1 MTENKLS
8 IIVPVYNEETWI
20 SRCLDSILRQTFPN
34 FEVIII
40 NDGSTDNSLD
50 IIEQYCQKDERI
62 KCITTKNQGNAQAL
76 NVGLEHVTGDLVTFA
91 DADDYIEDKMYETMV
106 SALIRSDADIVECGC
121 RKVNMAGRT
130 LVKFELQSQE
140 IAGTDA
146 CARHFMKQQGIG
158 NYVWNKVYRKDIFD
172 ELCFPDISYSMDYY
186 LNAIV
191 HSKIN
196 KKVII
201 SDIFY
206 NYMIHSG
213 QATNNFR
220 IGKNRIDGMRAGN
233 MLARYFSQDKELR
246 ACACLYTCKYA
257 LEISE
262 FVYKTKSADIKD
274 FLKEIN
280 CELLHTVPHIS
291 LKSLE
296 GRAEREK
303 IYQCILLMIFRE
315 RFFDF
320 KWLFELQH

>member
-1 MTENKLS
+1 MNNKLS
-8 IIVPVYNEETWI
+8 IIVPIYNEERWI
-20 SRCLDSILRQTFPN
+20 SRCLDSILRQTFLN

-50 IIEQYCQKDERI
+50 ILEQYCQKDSRI

-76 NVGLEHVTGDLVTFA
+76 NVGLEHVTGDLVAFA
-91 DADDYIEDKMYETMV
+91 DADDYIEDRMYETMV
-106 SALIRSDADIVECGC
+106 SALVQSGADLVECGC

-130 LVKFELQSQE
+130 LVKLQLQGQE
-140 IAGTDA
+140 IVGTDA
-146 CARHFMKQQGIG
+146 CARHFMKQQNIG
-158 NYVWNKVYRKDIFD
+158 NYVWNKIYRK
-172 ELCFPDISYSMDYY
+172 ELFEKLRFPDISYSMDYY
-186 LNAIV
+186 MNAII
-191 HSKIN
+191 HSKI
-196 KKVII
+196 KRKVII
-201 SDIFY
+201 PGVFY

-233 MLARYFSQDKELR
+233 MLAGRFSKDRELS
-246 ACACLYTCKYA
+246 AYACLYTCKYA

-274 FLKEIN
+274 FLREIN
-280 CELLHTVPHIS
+280 RELLHTLPHIS

-296 GRAEREK
+296 SRAEREK

-320 KWLFELQH
+320 KWLFELDH